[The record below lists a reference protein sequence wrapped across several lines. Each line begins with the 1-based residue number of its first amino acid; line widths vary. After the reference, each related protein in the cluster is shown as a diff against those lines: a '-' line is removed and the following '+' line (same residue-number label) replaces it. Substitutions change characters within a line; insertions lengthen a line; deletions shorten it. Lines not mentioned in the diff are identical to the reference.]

1 MLPRPNTKFR
11 GKPSPFGHET
21 DVPARVSV
29 PASPENPDPKNRFF
43 GPDDVH
49 ICYRGVTQ
57 SFVQNRLRLVVK
69 RAYTARGRVPR
80 PREIPTRKTDFLV
93 PTTFKHV
100 TEAPRKVSCKTDS
113 VWSSNGRTR
122 LARRVPRPRK
132 IPTRKTDFL
141 VRTKFKHVT
150 EASREVSCKTD
161 SVRSSNGRSR
171 RAGAYRHPRASPR
184 KIPDPKSRFFFWN
197 DVFLCSRGLVQNFG
211 QNRPRLGLLPKIMR
225 AQKINVCSC
234 HLPFCA

>member
-80 PREIPTRKTDFLV
+80 PREIPTRKTYFLV

-100 TEAPRKVSCKTDS
+100 TEAPRK
-113 VWSSNGRTR
+113 
-122 LARRVPRPRK
+122 
-132 IPTRKTDFL
+132 
-141 VRTKFKHVT
+141 
-150 EASREVSCKTD
+150 VSCKTD